1 MTRRRSWMPRSLLS
15 ASAAALL
22 ASALAVPAEASE
34 RELYVG
40 FHLGHAGVDV
50 EVEDAFDHVLDGDAN
65 SRNYEAGFRFS
76 RYFAVEASYYDFSK
90 VDGTIRPCAEGV
102 PCTDLEV
109 RGKINALSVAI
120 VPQYEVTGRISVFA
134 KVGLVAWGADIED
147 AAEELELTL
156 DDIDEDDL
164 IYGVGVEIQLL
175 GRLRAVGRI
184 ESIGGDIEIFSA
196 GVRLGF

>member
-1 MTRRRSWMPRSLLS
+1 MTRRRSWMPRFLLS
-15 ASAAALL
+15 APAAALL
-22 ASALAVPAEASE
+22 VSTLAAPAVASE

-40 FHLGHAGVDV
+40 FHLGQAGVDI
-50 EVEDAFDHVLDGDAN
+50 EVGDAFDQVLDGDAN

-90 VDGTIRPCAEGV
+90 VDGTIRPCAERV
-102 PCTDLEV
+102 PCTDLQI

-120 VPQYEVTGRISVFA
+120 VPRYEVTGRISVFA
-134 KVGLVAWGADIED
+134 KAGLVAWGADIED
-147 AAEELELTL
+147 AVDELELTL
-156 DDIDEDDL
+156 EDLDEDDL

-184 ESIGGDIEIFSA
+184 ESIGGDIETFSA

>member
-1 MTRRRSWMPRSLLS
+1 MTRRRSWMPRLLLS
-15 ASAAALL
+15 APAAALL
-22 ASALAVPAEASE
+22 ASALATPAEASE

-40 FHLGHAGVDV
+40 FHMGHAGVDV
-50 EVEDAFDHVLDGDAN
+50 KVEDAFDQVLDGDAN
-65 SRNYEAGFRFS
+65 SRNYEAGFKFS

-102 PCTDLEV
+102 PCTDLQV

-134 KVGLVAWGADIED
+134 KAGLVAWGADIED

-156 DDIDEDDL
+156 EDIDEDDL

-175 GRLRAVGRI
+175 GRLKAVGRI

>member
-15 ASAAALL
+15 APAAALL
-22 ASALAVPAEASE
+22 ASALTVPAEASE

-50 EVEDAFDHVLDGDAN
+50 KVEDAFDHVLDGDAN